1 MLVAVGG
8 TFFIYFR
15 QGGPLMWPLLLCSL
29 LGLVFIVERI
39 ISYSRIKGDTAQIFS
54 TIRESLLTGDLRGSV
69 EACESFDHPV
79 ATTLKSGLLR
89 FGKSHN
95 EIEKAMESVALHEL
109 SKLEKGLW
117 ILATLANISPLLGFL
132 GTVTGMIASFEALAE
147 VGLGNPQAVAGGI
160 SEALITTAT
169 GLTIALVVQAAYNY
183 FNNRVSNFALDM
195 ETSSS
200 MLLETFNEI
209 EEGSNKDRSQE
220 EISRQQTQV
229 I

>member
-1 MLVAVGG
+1 M
-8 TFFIYFR
+8 
-15 QGGPLMWPLLLCSL
+15 
-29 LGLVFIVERI
+29 
-39 ISYSRIKGDTAQIFS
+39 
-54 TIRESLLTGDLRGSV
+54 
-69 EACESFDHPV
+69 
-79 ATTLKSGLLR
+79 ATTLKSGVLR
-89 FGKSHN
+89 FGKSRD

-169 GLTIALVVQAAYNY
+169 GLSIALVVQAAYNY

-200 MLLETFNEI
+200 MLLETFSEI
-209 EEGSNKDRSQE
+209 EEGTPGESSTGEIGE
-220 EISRQQTQV
+220 EQTQV